1 VQQFK
6 IITKLSEDFRK
17 EVEILRVGKLYDR
30 DLEITLDMLNDM
42 VRHFKADVYGQ
53 EIPVNLDHFGGE
65 AMGWF
70 RDCRIEGDSLVASIE
85 WTVVGKEKLENKLYK
100 YVSIEFVPTLKAK
113 DGKVYENVVVG
124 LALTNNPA
132 MKDQRP
138 VELKETINL
147 TTRNMEILKVM
158 LEALEGKEVLTQAEL
173 DTVSVALE
181 ASELEDKTQFT
192 EQLGALQEKLNAQI
206 EAKKAE
212 AKAEKLSEKK
222 EAVKLAEVM
231 KEKQELAQRVEL
243 LEKDKR
249 KVELTESLK
258 SVALLSEE
266 RPVGLNKEQFDD
278 LVKFALELSDD
289 QVTQLSNI
297 LDAIVKVELGEL
309 GKGNQKVKLSDN
321 DEEAELESAQ
331 AEAEELSQ
339 KSGRPLAE
347 CLSEV
352 FAQKGLK

>member
-1 VQQFK
+1 VQHFK
-6 IITKLSEDFRK
+6 IITKLSEDFGK

-30 DLEITLDMLNDM
+30 DLEITLEMLNDM
-42 VRHFKADVYGQ
+42 VRHFKSDVYGQ
-53 EIPVNLDHFGGE
+53 EIPVNLDHYGGE

-85 WTVVGKEKLENKLYK
+85 WTVVGREKLQNKLYK

-147 TTRNMEILKVM
+147 TTKNMEILKVM

-173 DTVSVALE
+173 DTVSIALKQVE
-181 ASELEDKTQFT
+181 SEEDYEGLMKRFK
-192 EQLGALQEKLNAQI
+192 ALQAKLK
-206 EAKKAE
+206 EYE
-212 AKAEKLSEKK
+212 KAEKEKMAEVK
-222 EAVKLAEVM
+222 LAEKQEAVKLAEVM
-231 KEKQELAQRVEL
+231 QEKQELAQRVEL

-266 RPVGLNKEQFDD
+266 KPVGLNPEKFDD

-289 QVTQLSNI
+289 QVTELSNI
-297 LDAIVKVELGEL
+297 LSAIVKVEAGEL

-321 DEEAELESAQ
+321 DEEAELETAQ

-352 FAQKGLK
+352 FAKRAK